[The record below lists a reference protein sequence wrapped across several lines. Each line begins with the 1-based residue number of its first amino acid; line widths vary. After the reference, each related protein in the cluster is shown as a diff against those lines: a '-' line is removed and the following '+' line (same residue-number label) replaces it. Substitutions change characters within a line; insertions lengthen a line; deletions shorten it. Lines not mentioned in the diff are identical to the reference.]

1 MSSVRRCIFMLP
13 LLCILVGMIKANGR
27 EKNITGKVPALFVF
41 GDSIVDAGNNN
52 YIPTLV
58 KANCP
63 PYGREFIEHRPTGFY
78 SNGKL
83 STNFIRISTKNRCS
97 ILFCYIK

>member
-63 PYGREFIEHRPTGFY
+63 PYGRDFIEHRPTGRY

-83 STNFIRISTKNRCS
+83 STNFIGISTKNRCS
-97 ILFCYIK
+97 RLFCYIK